1 MIGQQPHGGERQPA
15 ALSSEGARNRM
26 ARTIRNMRIAS
37 ARVLVA
43 FMTMLM
49 VFGTTPAQ
57 LWAEGAEGIAQ
68 AVASQDAEPTEEGA
82 SSETTGADSV
92 ATEDEKPAEGTDSS
106 NSAAPV
112 DTQESGSQDVSQPAA
127 KVETAAEA
135 SAKAESA
142 VPSDDDESDIATAAY
157 VTVDSV
163 SLLNAKDQDIVW
175 GSASNTALKVGD
187 TIKVGAYYRDDWD
200 DDQEILDSEYDRLT
214 YQWYVGDKQSSAPTA
229 SGYTPIEGATSREFK
244 LTAAQVGK
252 CVACKV
258 TYGSSKWDFEFTA
271 STKLAIV
278 EDEGATAPVTPDAKT
293 LAEAKQKLSTWKPS
307 QSTAPTPISSIC
319 FPPSSRRSATRT

>member
-1 MIGQQPHGGERQPA
+1 MIGQQPHGGGRQPA

-68 AVASQDAEPTEEGA
+68 AVASQDAEPTEEGT

-187 TIKVGAYYRDDWD
+187 TI
-200 DDQEILDSEYDRLT
+200 
-214 YQWYVGDKQSSAPTA
+214 
-229 SGYTPIEGATSREFK
+229 
-244 LTAAQVGK
+244 
-252 CVACKV
+252 
-258 TYGSSKWDFEFTA
+258 
-271 STKLAIV
+271 
-278 EDEGATAPVTPDAKT
+278 
-293 LAEAKQKLSTWKPS
+293 
-307 QSTAPTPISSIC
+307 
-319 FPPSSRRSATRT
+319 